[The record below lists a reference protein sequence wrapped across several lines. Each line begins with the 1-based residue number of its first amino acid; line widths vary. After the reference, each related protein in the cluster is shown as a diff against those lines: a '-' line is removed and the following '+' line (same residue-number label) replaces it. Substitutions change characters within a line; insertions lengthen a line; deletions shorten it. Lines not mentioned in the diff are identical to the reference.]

1 MEFVLAEV
9 TCIVSLENTISSL
22 IAQKLLPIGASSARV
37 RREFGAR
44 SAR

>member
-1 MEFVLAEV
+1 MELALNEA
-9 TCIVSLENTISSL
+9 TYIVSVENAISSG